1 MNKLELVTKM
11 QRIPGFLLLALL
23 ILYACDQGSRDA
35 EVVEQSKAVDE
46 TSGAV
51 PAADTLLLN
60 GRVYTVDPAQ
70 PWVEAVAV
78 KDGRILFVGSDEEAT
93 AYRGGQTE
101 VIDLEGKMAMPGLN
115 DLHVHPVYG
124 YTVQLF
130 ECVFP
135 GTATADVIKQTV
147 TQCVADYPDAEW
159 IIGGQWETDF
169 FIKHDIP
176 SPRKWLDEISGNKAV
191 LLRDTSFHNRWANSK
206 ALELAGLT
214 RDSPEIPGG
223 EIVRDEETGE
233 PNGLLYESAAGPV
246 LRIIPDWT
254 EEQYLR
260 AAREGVRAAN
270 RFGLTGVK
278 EAWATPQ
285 ALKAYKALDE
295 NGEVS
300 VHLVT
305 SMSVLP
311 MLDEEKNLDA
321 GILELMRTTHRGRH
335 VNTDAVKISMDG
347 VPSASRT
354 AAMLADYMPAY
365 EGAPTHSGKQH
376 YTQEELSR
384 LIVQLDKLG
393 MTVKVHTAG
402 DRSVRVTLN
411 AIEAAREAN
420 GNSGLRHELA
430 HAGYVDAADIP
441 RFATL
446 DAVAEIS
453 PYIWFPSVKVDSI
466 IRAVG
471 EERGRRY
478 WPVRDLLK
486 AEAQVVAGSDWPAGA
501 LSSMNPWVGLE
512 AMISRANP
520 WGIRQD
526 RLWEDQAIT
535 LEQALEIYTRSGA
548 KALLLEQESGSLE
561 VGKLA
566 DIIVLEHNL
575 FEIPVDRIS
584 DTQVLL
590 TMFEGRIVHRIQV
603 TEAD

>member
-1 MNKLELVTKM
+1 M
-11 QRIPGFLLLALL
+11 QIKTGFLLLVLL
-23 ILYACDQGSRDA
+23 MLYACDQGPRDA
-35 EVVEQSKAVDE
+35 GVVAQGEAVDE
-46 TSGAV
+46 TGGAV
-51 PAADTLLLN
+51 PAADTLLMN
-60 GRVYTVDPAQ
+60 GRVYTLNPVQ
-70 PWVEAVAV
+70 PWAEAIAIE
-78 KDGRILFVGSDEEAT
+78 DSRILYVGSDAG
-93 AYRGGQTE
+93 ALAHQGDKTE
-101 VIDLEGKMAMPGLN
+101 IIDMEGKMAMPGLN

-124 YTVQLF
+124 FTVQLF

-135 GTATADVIKQTV
+135 GSATPEVVRQTV
-147 TQCVADYPDAEW
+147 TRCVADYPDAEW

-176 SPRKWLDEISGNKAV
+176 SPRKWLDEISADKAV
-191 LLRDTSFHNRWANSK
+191 ILRDTSFHNRWVNSK
-206 ALELAGLT
+206 ALDLAGLT

-223 EIVRDEETGE
+223 EIVRDKETGE
-233 PNGLLYESAAGPV
+233 PNGLLYETASGPV
-246 LRIIPDWT
+246 LSIIPDWT
-254 EEQYLR
+254 EEQYLA
-260 AAREGVRAAN
+260 AAREGMRAAN
-270 RFGLTGVK
+270 RFGLTGIK

-285 ALKAYKALDE
+285 GLKAYKTLDE

-311 MLDEEKNLDA
+311 MLGEEKNLDA
-321 GILELMRTTHRGRH
+321 GILEQMRTAHRGRN

-365 EGAPTHSGKQH
+365 AGAPTHNGKQH
-376 YTQEELSR
+376 YTQDELSR

-393 MTVKVHTAG
+393 MTAKVHTAG

-411 AIEAAREAN
+411 AIEAARQAN

-430 HAGYVDAADIP
+430 HAGYINAADIP
-441 RFATL
+441 RFAAL

-471 EERGRRY
+471 EERGQRY
-478 WPVRDLLK
+478 WPVRDLLE
-486 AEAQVVAGSDWPAGA
+486 AGAQVVAGSDWPAGS

-512 AMISRANP
+512 AMVSRANP
-520 WGIRQD
+520 WGLRQD
-526 RLWEDQAIT
+526 RLWEEQAIT

-548 KALLLEQESGSLE
+548 KALFMEQESGSLE

-575 FEIPVDRIS
+575 FEIPVSRIS
-584 DTQVLL
+584 DTQVSL
-590 TMFEGRIVHRIQV
+590 TLFEGRIVHRMQV
-603 TEAD
+603 TASH

>member
-1 MNKLELVTKM
+1 MKIKKTCFLA
-11 QRIPGFLLLALL
+11 FALLLLCGCA
-23 ILYACDQGSRDA
+23 QGAGDS
-35 EVVEQSKAVDE
+35 VS
-46 TSGAV
+46 
-51 PAADTLLLN
+51 AADTLLVN

-70 PWVEAVAV
+70 PWAEAIAV
-78 KDGRILFVGSDEEAT
+78 KDGRILFVGSDAEAA
-93 AYRGGQTE
+93 AYRGEQTK
-101 VIDLEGKMAMPGLN
+101 VIDMEGKMAMPGLN

-124 YTVQLF
+124 FTVQLF

-135 GTATADVIKQTV
+135 GTATPEVVRRTV
-147 TQCVADYPDAEW
+147 TQCVEDYPDTEW

-176 SPRKWLDEISGNKAV
+176 SPRKWLDEISGDKAV
-191 LLRDTSFHNRWANSK
+191 ILRDTSFHNRWANSK
-206 ALELAGLT
+206 ALALAGLT

-223 EIVRDEETGE
+223 EIVRDKETGE
-233 PNGLLYESAAGPV
+233 PNGLLYETAAGPV

-254 EEQYLR
+254 EEQYLQ
-260 AAREGVRAAN
+260 AAGEGVRAAN
-270 RFGLTGVK
+270 RFGLTGIK

-285 ALKAYKALDE
+285 GLKAYKALDDS
-295 NGEVS
+295 GEVS

-305 SMSVLP
+305 SISVLP

-321 GILELMRTTHRGRH
+321 GILEQMRTAYRGRY
-335 VNTDAVKISMDG
+335 VNTDAVKLSMDG

-365 EGAPTHSGKQH
+365 EGAPTHNGKQH
-376 YTQEELSR
+376 YTQEQLSR

-411 AIEAAREAN
+411 AIEAARQAN

-430 HAGYVDAADIP
+430 HAGYIDEADIP
-441 RFATL
+441 RFAEL

-471 EERGRRY
+471 EERGQRY
-478 WPVRDLLK
+478 WPVRDLLQ
-486 AEAQVVAGSDWPAGA
+486 AGAQVVAGSDWPAGA

-520 WGIRQD
+520 WGIRED
-526 RLWEDQAIT
+526 RLWEEQAIT

-548 KALLLEQESGSLE
+548 KALFLEQDSGSIE

-575 FEIPVDRIS
+575 FEIPVEIIS
-584 DTQVLL
+584 DTQVSL
-590 TMFEGRIVHRIQV
+590 TLFEGRIVYSSSR
-603 TEAD
+603 

>member
-1 MNKLELVTKM
+1 MKPEMKIYKYGLL
-11 QRIPGFLLLALL
+11 FLTL
-23 ILYACDQGSRDA
+23 ILSYGCDQGS
-35 EVVEQSKAVDE
+35 
-46 TSGAV
+46 SGAGSAGERQAAAV
-51 PAADTLLLN
+51 TGEAAPSADTLLVN
-60 GRVYTVDPAQ
+60 GQVYTVNPAQ
-70 PWVEAVAV
+70 PWAEAIAV
-78 KDGRILFVGSDEEAT
+78 RDGRILFVGSDEEAA
-93 AYRGGQTE
+93 AYRGEQTE
-101 VIDLEGKMAMPGLN
+101 VIDMEGKMAMPGLN

-124 YTVQLF
+124 FTVQLF

-135 GTATADVIKQTV
+135 GTATPDVVRQTV

-176 SPRKWLDEISGNKAV
+176 SPRRWLDEISGDKAV

-223 EIVRDEETGE
+223 EMVRDKKTGE

-254 EEQYLR
+254 EEQYLA

-270 RFGLTGVK
+270 RFGLTGIK

-285 ALKAYKALDE
+285 GLKAYKTLDE

-311 MLDEEKNLDA
+311 MLDEEKNLNA
-321 GILELMRTTHRGRH
+321 EILEQMRTAHRGRN

-365 EGAPTHSGKQH
+365 EGAPTHNGKQH

-393 MTVKVHTAG
+393 MTAKVHTAG

-411 AIEAAREAN
+411 AIEVARQAN
-420 GNSGLRHELA
+420 GDSGLRHELA
-430 HAGYVDAADIP
+430 HAGYVDEADIP
-441 RFATL
+441 RFAEL

-471 EERGRRY
+471 EERGQRY
-478 WPVRDLLK
+478 WPVRDLLE
-486 AEAQVVAGSDWPAGA
+486 AGAQVVAGSDWPAGA

-512 AMISRANP
+512 AMVSRTNP
-520 WGIRQD
+520 WGLRQD
-526 RLWEDQAIT
+526 RLWEEQAIT

-548 KALLLEQESGSLE
+548 KALLLEQDSGSLE
-561 VGKLA
+561 AGKLA

-575 FEIPVDRIS
+575 FEIPVEKIS
-584 DTQVLL
+584 DTQVSL
-590 TMFEGRIVHRIQV
+590 TMFEGRIVHRIQGGG
-603 TEAD
+603 

>member
-1 MNKLELVTKM
+1 MKIKKICFLV
-11 QRIPGFLLLALL
+11 FALLLLCGCA
-23 ILYACDQGSRDA
+23 QGAGDA
-35 EVVEQSKAVDE
+35 VS
-46 TSGAV
+46 
-51 PAADTLLLN
+51 AADTLLVN

-70 PWVEAVAV
+70 PWAEAIAV
-78 KDGRILFVGSDEEAT
+78 KDGRILFVGSDAEAA
-93 AYRGGQTE
+93 AYRGKQTE
-101 VIDLEGKMAMPGLN
+101 VMDMEGKMAMPGLN

-124 YTVQLF
+124 FTVQLF

-135 GTATADVIKQTV
+135 GTATPEVVGRTV
-147 TQCVADYPDAEW
+147 TQCVEDYPDAEW

-191 LLRDTSFHNRWANSK
+191 ILRDTSFHNRWANSK

-223 EIVRDEETGE
+223 EIVRDKETSA
-233 PNGLLYESAAGPV
+233 PNGLLYETAAGPV

-254 EEQYLR
+254 EEQYLQ
-260 AAREGVRAAN
+260 AAGEGVRAAN
-270 RFGLTGVK
+270 RFGLTGIK

-285 ALKAYKALDE
+285 GLKAYKALDDS
-295 NGEVS
+295 GEVS

-321 GILELMRTTHRGRH
+321 GILEQMRTVHRRRN

-347 VPSASRT
+347 VPSASRS
-354 AAMLADYMPAY
+354 AAMLADYMPAHK
-365 EGAPTHSGKQH
+365 GAPTHNGKQH

-384 LIVQLDKLG
+384 LVVQLDKLG

-411 AIEAAREAN
+411 AIEAARQAN

-430 HAGYVDAADIP
+430 HAGYIDEADIP
-441 RFATL
+441 RFAEL

-471 EERGRRY
+471 EERGQRY
-478 WPVRDLLK
+478 WPVRDLLE
-486 AEAQVVAGSDWPAGA
+486 AGAQVVAGSDWPAGA
-501 LSSMNPWVGLE
+501 LTSMNPWVGLE

-520 WGIRQD
+520 WGIRED
-526 RLWEDQAIT
+526 RLWEEQAIT

-548 KALLLEQESGSLE
+548 KALFLEQDTGSLE

-575 FEIPVDRIS
+575 FEIPVEMIS
-584 DTQVLL
+584 DTQVSL
-590 TMFEGRIVHRIQV
+590 TLFEGRIVHRM
-603 TEAD
+603 

>member
-1 MNKLELVTKM
+1 MIKYGLPV
-11 QRIPGFLLLALL
+11 LLLVLS
-23 ILYACDQGSRDA
+23 YGCDHGTDS
-35 EVVEQSKAVDE
+35 
-46 TSGAV
+46 SGPGQAAIAAGEPV
-51 PAADTLLLN
+51 PAAHTLLIN
-60 GRVYTVDPAQ
+60 GRVYTVNPAQ
-70 PWVEAVAV
+70 PWAETIAVR
-78 KDGRILFVGSDEEAT
+78 DGRILFAGSDAEAA
-93 AYRGGQTE
+93 AYRGPETE

-124 YTVQLF
+124 FTVQLF

-135 GTATADVIKQTV
+135 GTATPEVVRQTV
-147 TQCVADYPDAEW
+147 SQCVADYPDAEW

-176 SPRKWLDEISGNKAV
+176 SPRRWLDEISGDKAV
-191 LLRDTSFHNRWANSK
+191 ILRDTSFHNRWVNSK

-223 EIVRDEETGE
+223 QIVRDEDTGE
-233 PNGLLYESAAGPV
+233 PNGLLYETASRPV
-246 LRIIPDWT
+246 LSIIPDWT
-254 EEQYLR
+254 EEQYLQ
-260 AAREGVRAAN
+260 AARESMRAAN
-270 RFGLTGVK
+270 RFGLTGIK
-278 EAWATPQ
+278 EAWATLQ
-285 ALKAYKALDE
+285 GLKAYKTLADR
-295 NGEVS
+295 GEIS
-300 VHLVT
+300 VHLVA

-311 MLDEEKNLDA
+311 MLDEERNLDA
-321 GILELMRTTHRGRH
+321 GILEQMRTGYRGKN

-354 AAMLADYMPAY
+354 AAMLADYTPEY
-365 EGAPTHSGKQH
+365 EGAPTHSGRQH

-393 MTVKVHTAG
+393 MTAKVHTAG

-411 AIEAAREAN
+411 AIEAARHAN
-420 GNSGLRHELA
+420 GHSGMRHELA
-430 HAGYVDAADIP
+430 HAGYVDEADIP
-441 RFATL
+441 RFAEL

-471 EERGRRY
+471 EERGKRY
-478 WPVRDLLK
+478 WPVRDLLD
-486 AEAQVVAGSDWPAGA
+486 AGAQVVAGSDWPAGA

-512 AMISRANP
+512 AMVSRANP
-520 WGIRQD
+520 WGLRQD
-526 RLWEDQAIT
+526 RLWGEQAIT

-561 VGKLA
+561 PGKLA

-575 FEIPVDRIS
+575 FEIPVESIS
-584 DTQVLL
+584 ETQVFL
-590 TMFEGRIVHRIQV
+590 TMFEGRIVYRMQAPGIQNP
-603 TEAD
+603 ADPG

>member
-1 MNKLELVTKM
+1 MKKYGLPVL
-11 QRIPGFLLLALL
+11 LL
-23 ILYACDQGSRDA
+23 ILSYSCAQDPGDTGFKGQGQA
-35 EVVEQSKAVDE
+35 ALVTGGIA
-46 TSGAV
+46 

-70 PWVEAVAV
+70 PWAEAIAV
-78 KDGRILFVGSDEEAT
+78 KDGRILFVGSDAEAA
-93 AYRGGQTE
+93 AYRGEQTE
-101 VIDLEGKMAMPGLN
+101 VIDMEGKMAMPGLN

-124 YTVQLF
+124 FTVQLF

-135 GTATADVIKQTV
+135 GTATPEVVRQTV
-147 TQCVADYPDAEW
+147 TQCVEDYPDAEW

-176 SPRKWLDEISGNKAV
+176 SPRKWLDEISGDKAV
-191 LLRDTSFHNRWANSK
+191 ILRDISFHNRWANSK

-223 EIVRDEETGE
+223 EIVRDKETGE
-233 PNGLLYESAAGPV
+233 PNGLLYETAAEPV
-246 LRIIPDWT
+246 LSIIPDWT
-254 EEQYLR
+254 EQQYLQ

-270 RFGLTGVK
+270 RFGLTGIK

-285 ALKAYKALDE
+285 GLKAYKALDD
-295 NGEVS
+295 GDEVS

-305 SMSVLP
+305 AMSVLP

-321 GILELMRTTHRGRH
+321 GILEQMRMTYRGRN

-347 VPSASRT
+347 VPSASRS

-365 EGAPTHSGKQH
+365 EGAPTHNGKQH

-384 LIVQLDKLG
+384 LIMQLDKLG

-411 AIEAAREAN
+411 AIEAARQAN

-430 HAGYVDAADIP
+430 HAGYIDEADIP
-441 RFATL
+441 RFAEL

-471 EERGRRY
+471 EERGQRY
-478 WPVRDLLK
+478 WPVRDLLQ
-486 AEAQVVAGSDWPAGA
+486 AGAQVVAGSDWPAGA

-520 WGIRQD
+520 WGIRED
-526 RLWEDQAIT
+526 RLWEEQAIT

-548 KALLLEQESGSLE
+548 KALFLEQDSGSIE

-575 FEIPVDRIS
+575 FEIPVEIIS
-584 DTQVLL
+584 DTQVSL
-590 TMFEGRIVHRIQV
+590 TLFEGRIVYSSSR
-603 TEAD
+603 

>member
-1 MNKLELVTKM
+1 MNKY
-11 QRIPGFLLLALL
+11 GLL
-23 ILYACDQGSRDA
+23 ILIFSLLYGCGQGAGDA
-35 EVVEQSKAVDE
+35 DSAGQSAIVTE
-46 TSGAV
+46 EAA
-51 PAADTLLLN
+51 PAADILLVN
-60 GRVYTVDPAQ
+60 GRVYTVDSAQ
-70 PWVEAVAV
+70 PWAEAIAV
-78 KDGRILFVGSDEEAT
+78 RDGRILFAGSDEEAA
-93 AYRGGQTE
+93 AYGGGQTE
-101 VIDLEGKMAMPGLN
+101 VIDMKGKMAMPGLN

-124 YTVQLF
+124 FTVQLF

-135 GTATADVIKQTV
+135 GTATPEVVRQTV

-176 SPRKWLDEISGNKAV
+176 SPRKWLDEISGDKAV

-223 EIVRDEETGE
+223 EMVRDKETGE

-254 EEQYLR
+254 EEQYLA

-270 RFGLTGVK
+270 RFGLTGIK
-278 EAWATPQ
+278 EAWATLQ
-285 ALKAYKALDE
+285 GLKAYKTLDE

-321 GILELMRTTHRGRH
+321 EILEQMRAAHRGRN

-365 EGAPTHSGKQH
+365 EGAPTHNGKQH

-393 MTVKVHTAG
+393 MTAKVHTAG

-411 AIEAAREAN
+411 AIEAARQAN
-420 GNSGLRHELA
+420 GDSGLRHELA
-430 HAGYVDAADIP
+430 HAGYVDEADIP
-441 RFATL
+441 RFAEL

-471 EERGRRY
+471 EERGQRY
-478 WPVRDLLK
+478 WPVRDLLE
-486 AEAQVVAGSDWPAGA
+486 AGAQVVAGSDWPAGA

-512 AMISRANP
+512 AMVSRANP
-520 WGIRQD
+520 WGLRQD
-526 RLWEDQAIT
+526 RLWEEQAIT

-548 KALLLEQESGSLE
+548 KALLLEQDSGSIE
-561 VGKLA
+561 AGKLA

-584 DTQVLL
+584 DTQVSL
-590 TMFEGRIVHRIQV
+590 TMFEGRIVYMRNDTNRAPFVIPAQAGIQ
-603 TEAD
+603 

>member
-1 MNKLELVTKM
+1 MRKAGFMILVLVLSHGCN
-11 QRIPGFLLLALL
+11 QDPGDAGS
-23 ILYACDQGSRDA
+23 APQGRA
-35 EVVEQSKAVDE
+35 AVA
-46 TSGAV
+46 TANTT

-60 GRVYTVDPAQ
+60 GRVYTVNPAR
-70 PWVEAVAV
+70 PWAEAIAV
-78 KDGRILFVGSDEEAT
+78 RDSRILFVGSDDEAA
-93 AYRGGQTE
+93 AYRGPETE
-101 VIDLEGKMAMPGLN
+101 VIDMEGKMAMPGLN

-135 GTATADVIKQTV
+135 GTATPEVVRQTV
-147 TQCVADYPDAEW
+147 TQCVEDYPDAEW

-176 SPRKWLDEISGNKAV
+176 SPRKWLDAISGDKAV
-191 LLRDTSFHNRWANSK
+191 ILRDTSFHNRWVNSK

-223 EIVRDEETGE
+223 QIVRDEDTGE
-233 PNGLLYESAAGPV
+233 PNGLLYETASRPV
-246 LRIIPDWT
+246 LSIIPDWT
-254 EEQYLR
+254 EEQYLQ
-260 AAREGVRAAN
+260 AARESMRAAN
-270 RFGLTGVK
+270 RFGLTGIK
-278 EAWATPQ
+278 EAWATLQ
-285 ALKAYKALDE
+285 GLKAYKTLD
-295 NGEVS
+295 NGSEIS
-300 VHLVT
+300 VHLVV

-311 MLDEEKNLDA
+311 MFDEEKNLDA
-321 GILELMRTTHRGRH
+321 GVLKQMRTEYRGRN

-354 AAMLADYMPAY
+354 AAMLADYMPEY
-365 EGAPTHSGKQH
+365 EGAPTHNGKQH

-393 MTVKVHTAG
+393 MTAKVHTAG

-411 AIEAAREAN
+411 AIEAARQTN
-420 GNSGLRHELA
+420 GNSGMRHELA
-430 HAGYVDAADIP
+430 HAGYVDGADIP
-441 RFATL
+441 RFAEL

-471 EERGRRY
+471 EERGQRY
-478 WPVRDLLK
+478 WPVRNLLD
-486 AEAQVVAGSDWPAGA
+486 AGAQVVAGSDWPAGA

-520 WGIRQD
+520 WGLRQD
-526 RLWEDQAIT
+526 RLWEEQAIT

-548 KALLLEQESGSLE
+548 KALFLEQESGSLE
-561 VGKLA
+561 AGKLA

-575 FEIPVDRIS
+575 FEIPVERIS
-584 DTQVLL
+584 ETQVFL
-590 TMFEGRIVHRIQV
+590 TMFEGRIVYSSSR
-603 TEAD
+603 

>member
-1 MNKLELVTKM
+1 MKKTGCLM
-11 QRIPGFLLLALL
+11 LAL
-23 ILYACDQGSRDA
+23 ILLCACDQGSRDTGSPGQGRA
-35 EVVEQSKAVDE
+35 LREA
-46 TSGAV
+46 GNAV
-51 PAADTLLLN
+51 PSADTLLLN
-60 GRVYTVDPAQ
+60 GRVYTVNPEQ
-70 PWVEAVAV
+70 PWAEAIAV
-78 KDGRILFVGSDEEAT
+78 KDGRILFVGSAAEAA
-93 AYRGGQTE
+93 AYRGTQTE
-101 VIDLEGKMAMPGLN
+101 LIDLEGKMAMPGLN

-124 YTVQLF
+124 FTVQLF

-135 GTATADVIKQTV
+135 GTATPEVVRQTV
-147 TQCVADYPDAEW
+147 AQCVEDYPDAEW

-176 SPRKWLDEISGNKAV
+176 SPRKWLDEISGDKAV
-191 LLRDTSFHNRWANSK
+191 ILRDTSFHNRWANSK

-223 EIVRDEETGE
+223 EMVRDKETGE
-233 PNGLLYESAAGPV
+233 PNGLLYETAAGPV

-254 EEQYLR
+254 EQQYLQ
-260 AAREGVRAAN
+260 AARESVRVAN
-270 RFGLTGVK
+270 RFGLTGIK

-285 ALKAYKALDE
+285 GLQAYKALDDS
-295 NGEVS
+295 GEIS

-305 SMSVLP
+305 SISVLP
-311 MLDEEKNLDA
+311 MLDEDKNLDA
-321 GILELMRTTHRGRH
+321 GILEQMRTAYRGRH
-335 VNTDAVKISMDG
+335 VNTDAVKLSMDG

-365 EGAPTHSGKQH
+365 EGAPTHNGKQH
-376 YTQEELSR
+376 YTQEQLSR

-393 MTVKVHTAG
+393 LTAKVHTAG

-411 AIEAAREAN
+411 AIEAARQAN

-430 HAGYVDAADIP
+430 HAGYIDEADIP
-441 RFATL
+441 RFAEL

-471 EERGRRY
+471 EERGQRY
-478 WPVRDLLK
+478 WPVRDLLQ
-486 AEAQVVAGSDWPAGA
+486 AGAQVVAGSDWPAGA

-526 RLWEDQAIT
+526 RLWEEQAIT
-535 LEQALEIYTRSGA
+535 LEQALDIYTRSGA
-548 KALLLEQESGSLE
+548 KGLFLEQDSGSIE
-561 VGKLA
+561 AGKLA

-575 FEIPVDRIS
+575 FEIPVEMIS
-584 DTQVLL
+584 DTQVSL
-590 TMFEGRIVHRIQV
+590 TLFEGRIVYSSSR
-603 TEAD
+603 